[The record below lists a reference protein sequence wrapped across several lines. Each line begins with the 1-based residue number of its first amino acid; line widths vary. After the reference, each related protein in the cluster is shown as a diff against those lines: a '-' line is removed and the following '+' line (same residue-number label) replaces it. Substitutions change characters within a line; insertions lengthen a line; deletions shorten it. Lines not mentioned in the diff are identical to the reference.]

1 MVKHDGVVV
10 DKDLLNT
17 VGFKASL
24 LANMLLHRR
33 ELLSQLPML
42 FIFKVPFPPRCSSAD
57 FLYLYLVSLITQRN
71 GSLDS
76 QAFLQ

>member
-17 VGFKASL
+17 VGFKAGL

-33 ELLSQLPML
+33 ELFSQLPML
-42 FIFKVPFPPRCSSAD
+42 FIFKVPFLPRCSSAD
-57 FLYLYLVSLITQRN
+57 FLYLYLVSLITQ
-71 GSLDS
+71 
-76 QAFLQ
+76 

>member
-17 VGFKASL
+17 VGFKTGL
-24 LANMLLHRR
+24 LANMLLHWR

-57 FLYLYLVSLITQRN
+57 FYLVSLITR
-71 GSLDS
+71 SLDS
-76 QAFLQ
+76 QTFVQ